1 MSNNQPNDED
11 EPGSRDMADSGNS
24 RADQARRKAQEQFS
38 AVKRRDDEAR
48 KNRDS
53 ALAAALA
60 KTERLRALRLE
71 KEAADRAAAAEA
83 AAKKAPARRKAKAPS
98 S

>member
-1 MSNNQPNDED
+1 
-11 EPGSRDMADSGNS
+11 MADTGNS

-38 AVKRRDDEAR
+38 AVKRRDAEAR
-48 KNRDS
+48 KSRDS
-53 ALAAALA
+53 ALAAAVA

-71 KEAADRAAAAEA
+71 KEAADREAAAAEA
-83 AAKKAPARRKAKAPS
+83 ASKKAPARRKAKAPS